1 MLNWNQ
7 FTCEDDN
14 DEIIQLIHLPSD
26 YAEFVFLGLFIS
38 EMIIRMYA
46 LGPLIYFESTFNRFD
61 CIVIFASVFEV
72 CWKVRRGV

>member
-1 MLNWNQ
+1 MLNWNL
-7 FTCEDDN
+7 TCEY
-14 DEIIQLIHLPSD
+14 DELIHFIHFSSD